1 MYDADGNPIQTQ
13 EEDVT
18 KTAGAEETETQL
30 QENIKDET
38 DRRKCPLSKTII
50 EMLVKQLG
58 CEIANHNLYRSFA
71 NYFGTEGLDK
81 LAYYYNKR
89 AEEEM
94 NHHQWIFDY
103 LTENDAVFQYPPIAA
118 VNVAFD
124 SRLTPFELTVDKEI
138 ETTRG
143 INKIVAQALKEED
156 WATYKWLDK
165 LVAEQVEEEST
176 SRSARDIANETS
188 SWLRKEKSILSLYEA
203 ATR

>member
-1 MYDADGNPIQTQ
+1 MYDEEGNPIQEQ
-13 EEDVT
+13 VADVT
-18 KTAGAEETETQL
+18 KTAGAEETKTQL
-30 QENIKDET
+30 QENIKGET
-38 DRRKCPLSKTII
+38 DRRSCPLSNNII

-58 CEIANHNLYRSFA
+58 CEIANHNLYRTFA
-71 NYFGTEGLDK
+71 NYFSTEGLDR
-81 LAYYYNKR
+81 LAIYYNKR

-103 LTENDAVFQYPPIAA
+103 LTENDAVFQYPPIVA
-118 VNVAFD
+118 VNVTIND
-124 SRLTPFELTVDKEI
+124 RKTPFELTVDKEI
-138 ETTRG
+138 ETTLG
-143 INKIVAQALKEED
+143 INRIVSAAFEEKD

-176 SRSARDIANETS
+176 SRSARDIANEEG

>member
-1 MYDADGNPIQTQ
+1 MYDGEGNPIQTQ
-13 EEDVT
+13 EADVT
-18 KTAGAEETETQL
+18 KTAGAEETTTQL
-30 QENIKDET
+30 NENIKHET
-38 DRRKCPLSKTII
+38 DRRKCPLSNEII

-81 LAYYYNKR
+81 LAYYYNRR

-118 VNVAFD
+118 VNVD
-124 SRLTPFELTVDKEI
+124 IKERSTPFDLTVDKEI
-138 ETTRG
+138 ETTLG
-143 INKIVAQALKEED
+143 INRIVDQALSEKD

-165 LVAEQVEEEST
+165 LVMEQVEEEST
-176 SRSARDIANETS
+176 SRSARDIANGDG